1 MTTFHDTLLNYNWDE
16 VTRSIYAKTSKDVK
30 DALSTNSTGLEGFMA
45 LVSPAADRYLE
56 EMAVISHNITR
67 RRFGNTIQLYVPIY
81 LSNFCENS
89 CVYCGFSAKNK
100 IERKV
105 LTIDELKLE
114 LEIIKSNPFQHLLIV
129 TGESATK
136 AGVEYLSKAIE
147 TARQLFNQVSVEV
160 QPLNAK
166 EYQALIESGL
176 HGVYVYQETY
186 CAHTYA
192 NYHPKGKK
200 ADFRYRLETPDRI
213 GLAGAHK
220 IGLGSLIGL
229 EDWRTEAFFTA
240 LHVAYLRKKYWQTKL
255 SVSFP
260 RLRPYAGQG
269 YQPSHPCTERQ
280 LLQLICAYRL
290 FDADLEL
297 SLSTRESAYFRDNA
311 FPLGITAMSAGSKT
325 GPGGYGGNNAL
336 EQFAIHDDRTPQ
348 QVAQAIT
355 EKGFEPIWKDW
366 ETSLQLPTLTKADTH
381 AAPTLY

>member
-1 MTTFHDTLLNYNWDE
+1 M
-16 VTRSIYAKTSKDVK
+16 I
-30 DALSTNSTGLEGFMA
+30 
-45 LVSPAADRYLE
+45 
-56 EMAVISHNITR
+56 
-67 RRFGNTIQLYVPIY
+67 
-81 LSNFCENS
+81 
-89 CVYCGFSAKNK
+89 
-100 IERKV
+100 IEY
-105 LTIDELKLE
+105 
-114 LEIIKSNPFQHLLIV
+114 QLLIDV
-129 TGESATK
+129 
-136 AGVEYLSKAIE
+136 
-147 TARQLFNQVSVEV
+147 
-160 QPLNAK
+160 
-166 EYQALIESGL
+166 GL

-186 CAHTYA
+186 RAQTYA
-192 NYHPKGKK
+192 NYHPIGKK

-213 GLAGAHK
+213 GMAGAHK

-269 YQPSHPCTERQ
+269 YQPSHPCSERQ

-366 ETSLQLPTLTKADTH
+366 ETSLQLPSLTKANTH